1 MRKSKSF
8 ACFLGAE
15 TLRTGNEQTGLFY
28 ALLTA
33 VQKLG
38 YAIPVGL
45 TYPLLGLIGFEPAL
59 GTENSPEA
67 VAALTFLFVVPPVTL
82 AGLGGL
88 LVRRWPIGADTQA
101 RNAEALAARA

>member
-1 MRKSKSF
+1 M
-8 ACFLGAE
+8 
-15 TLRTGNEQTGLFY
+15 
-28 ALLTA
+28 
-33 VQKLG
+33 
-38 YAIPVGL
+38 
-45 TYPLLGLIGFEPAL
+45 